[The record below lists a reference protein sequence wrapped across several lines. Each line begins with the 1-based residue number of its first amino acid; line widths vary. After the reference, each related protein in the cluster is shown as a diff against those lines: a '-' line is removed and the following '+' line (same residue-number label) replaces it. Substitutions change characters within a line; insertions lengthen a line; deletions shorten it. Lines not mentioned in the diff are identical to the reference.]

1 MKKILLPVILMCVAL
16 SGCEAASVGIIGGA
30 DGPTAV
36 YVTDGEEKEVEKT
49 KANVANIEGELYYD
63 TGKTSDAARCG
74 VLDGSLE
81 RAAKD
86 FEIPKKSGET
96 NFDGTDGYQ
105 FGSAENTMEICIDGK
120 WHIFEKVSENAK
132 KYKYCF
138 FVKGRLPNAAT
149 DSEYLVFANETDITL
164 YDAGYTYFGSDM
176 RKMKDIYAVPIER

>member
-16 SGCEAASVGIIGGA
+16 SGCEAASVAIIGGA
-30 DGPTAV
+30 DGPAAV
-36 YVTDGEEKEVEKT
+36 YVTDGDKMEFEKT
-49 KANVANIEGELYYD
+49 KANAANIDGELYYD

-74 VLDGSLE
+74 MPDGSLE
-81 RAAKD
+81 RTARD
-86 FEIPKKSGET
+86 FEIPRKSGET
-96 NFDGTDGYQ
+96 NFDGADGYQ
-105 FGSAENTMEICIDGK
+105 FGAAENTTEICIDGK

-132 KYKYCF
+132 NYKYCF

-176 RKMKDIYAVPIER
+176 RQMKDIYAVPIER